1 MGRFTRQHLFNS
13 GIVITGEGITDKFK
27 SLIKRKKNTK
37 AAPKPKSS
45 TNTNKKAGEQIIKM
59 LATKPK
65 TNPKPIPK
73 PKTANKKLT
82 QQEINNRVLQIMTGG
97 GKIM

>member
-1 MGRFTRQHLFNS
+1 
-13 GIVITGEGITDKFK
+13 
-27 SLIKRKKNTK
+27 
-37 AAPKPKSS
+37 
-45 TNTNKKAGEQIIKM
+45 M